1 MFFSSINWI
10 RNASSKSSSNKKS
23 KVESRYADVPNVMF
37 YCHMCKKHMW
47 DAASFE
53 NHVKGRTHMMMKDGV
68 EESYRL
74 RANMIRQEAKNEE
87 QLKTIELE
95 RLKRLGK
102 SAKGNQR
109 REYCTMCD
117 LHFFGHLS
125 SHRKTDG
132 HLQLKKFLHPRCGEC
147 AQEFS
152 NRIDFD
158 THLLMPEHMRKAFL
172 TKSNKPE
179 RRKNALIISTEEE
192 ERKDLKEE
200 KEVRKQAAAA
210 KKEAA
215 AQAAADAA
223 ADGDEPMEEEADKT
237 MGSETV
243 DDEDAADKAEDGNED
258 GDKDGDDKADG
269 ETAVEA
275 EDVILD
281 FKDGDDVPVEVE
293 GKIPKYNCTRQI
305 GFSMLHKLDCY
316 ECHLCGRFFDTE
328 ITAEI
333 HSRTVTHHRNF
344 VKFLNDKSND
354 TKIAEK
360 RAAAAIEESER
371 KKRKL
376 MAAQNKE
383 ASKAAA
389 VAAAAAAVAAASAVT
404 DETSTEDVKD
414 VTIKTE
420 EGDQS
425 YDPLEASVEDEL
437 EECKT
442 EDDTMNSQDD
452 ELISDET
459 LTDLLAEDSAEV
471 DEPEVENPEVKVE
484 ITVEPPRVATPPA
497 PTIRTPARG
506 TPGRTPRGRGR
517 GGRK

>member
-1 MFFSSINWI
+1 
-10 RNASSKSSSNKKS
+10 
-23 KVESRYADVPNVMF
+23 
-37 YCHMCKKHMW
+37 
-47 DAASFE
+47 
-53 NHVKGRTHMMMKDGV
+53 MMMKDGV

-95 RLKRLGK
+95 RLKRMGK

-158 THLLMPEHMRKAFL
+158 THLLMPEHMKKAFL

-179 RRKNALIISTEEE
+179 RRKNALVISTEEE

-210 KKEAA
+210 RKKEAA
-215 AQAAADAA
+215 E
-223 ADGDEPMEEEADKT
+223 ADGDEPMEEDADKT
-237 MGSETV
+237 GNEAG
-243 DDEDAADKAEDGNED
+243 DDESG
-258 GDKDGDDKADG
+258 DKADADDGG
-269 ETAVEA
+269 EDAEKADEDKAAEAAVEA

-281 FKDGDDVPVEVE
+281 FKEGDDVPVEVE

-305 GFSMLHKLDCY
+305 GFSMLHKLDCF
-316 ECHLCGRFFDTE
+316 ECHLCGRFFDTAV
-328 ITAEI
+328 TAEI

-360 RAAAAIEESER
+360 RAAAAIEETER

-376 MAAQNKE
+376 EAAQNGE
-383 ASKAAA
+383 AKK
-389 VAAAAAAVAAASAVT
+389 AAAAAAAAAAASATEASSDPADIV
-404 DETSTEDVKD
+404 DELLNSFKS
-414 VTIKTE
+414 
-420 EGDQS
+420 EGDES
-425 YDPLEASVEDEL
+425 YDPLQATADDDADESKADVTM
-437 EECKT
+437 ESH
-442 EDDTMNSQDD
+442 EDDDVVEVKSEDAQP
-452 ELISDET
+452 
-459 LTDLLAEDSAEV
+459 DLKEEEQAEEPAK
-471 DEPEVENPEVKVE
+471 EPEAAVTPVKQ
-484 ITVEPPRVATPPA
+484 EPPVATVKT
-497 PTIRTPARG
+497 PTRG
-506 TPGRTPRGRGR
+506 TPNRSRGRGR

>member
-1 MFFSSINWI
+1 
-10 RNASSKSSSNKKS
+10 
-23 KVESRYADVPNVMF
+23 MF

-102 SAKGNQR
+102 NAKGNQR

-147 AQEFS
+147 CQEFS

-158 THLLMPEHMRKAFL
+158 THLLMPEHMKKAFL

-200 KEVRKQAAAA
+200 KEVRKQAEAA
-210 KKEAA
+210 KKLAA
-215 AQAAADAA
+215 EEAA
-223 ADGDEPMEEEADKT
+223 ADGDDPMEDDADKT
-237 MGSETV
+237 VNSENV
-243 DDEDAADKAEDGNED
+243 DDDEAADKTEDGGED
-258 GDKDGDDKADG
+258 EKADEDKADA
-269 ETAVEA
+269 EASVEA
-275 EDVILD
+275 DDVILD
-281 FKDGDDVPVEVE
+281 FKEGEEIPVEVE
-293 GKIPKYNCTRQI
+293 GKIPKYNCLRQI
-305 GFSMLHKLDCY
+305 GYSMLHKLDCF
-316 ECHLCGRFFDTE
+316 ECHLCGRFFDTA

-376 MAAQNKE
+376 VAAQNKE
-383 ASKAAA
+383 ATKAAA
-389 VAAAAAAVAAASAVT
+389 VAAAAAATDAPAEGSAST
-404 DETSTEDVKD
+404 DANDTDMTLP
-414 VTIKTE
+414 
-420 EGDQS
+420 EGDKS
-425 YDPLEASVEDEL
+425 YDPLEASVDEDLDES
-437 EECKT
+437 KT
-442 EDDTMNSQDD
+442 DIDAVPVHDDD
-452 ELISDET
+452 EVML
-459 LTDLLAEDSAEV
+459 
-471 DEPEVENPEVKVE
+471 VENTPAVKVE
-484 ITVEPPRVATPPA
+484 DATVDEEGLAVKEEVPDVEAPAVVKVEPTTLVKVEPPTVVKVEPQSVVKVESPTVVPVEPATVLTPPS
-497 PTIRTPARG
+497 PNIRTPTRA
-506 TPGRTPRGRGR
+506 TPNRSPRFRGR